1 MNSLAVAS
9 LPTTHSED
17 SVWTV
22 LRSRV
27 ATPRVRQ
34 ILTVFMCLQVLDVL
48 TTIVGLRLGAVEGS
62 PFVAQL
68 LRCGTVSGLIF
79 AKVIACVLAASALLR
94 NRVRLLRVVNFWFV
108 AVVSWNLLVISILR
122 AKS

>member
-1 MNSLAVAS
+1 
-9 LPTTHSED
+9 
-17 SVWTV
+17 
-22 LRSRV
+22 
-27 ATPRVRQ
+27 
-34 ILTVFMCLQVLDVL
+34 MCLQVLDVL

-79 AKVIACVLAASALLR
+79 AKVIACVLAASALLW

-108 AVVSWNLLVISILR
+108 AVVGWNLIVVAILNLR
-122 AKS
+122 S